1 MQPMILFRFVA
12 RRHLIPVSTF
22 TEKLAFYMQSLLI
35 KLLITN
41 FVLFELVIT
50 SEEIST
56 FAAFSISI
64 YVA

>member
-1 MQPMILFRFVA
+1 MILFRFVA

-22 TEKLAFYMQSLLI
+22 TEKLTLYMQSLLI

-41 FVLFELVIT
+41 FVLFKLVIT

-56 FAAFSISI
+56 FAAFSIFI